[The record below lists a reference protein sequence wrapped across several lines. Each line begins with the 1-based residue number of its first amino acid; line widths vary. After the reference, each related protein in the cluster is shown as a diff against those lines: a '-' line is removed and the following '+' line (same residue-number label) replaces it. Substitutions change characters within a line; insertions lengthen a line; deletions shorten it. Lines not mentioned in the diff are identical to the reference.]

1 MSRAIK
7 NPPEFRQ
14 ITNASDKYLST
25 GTETDK
31 TWRTQIGSDKFEV
44 SPAGMSQRMNNQ
56 EV

>member
-44 SPAGMSQRMNNQ
+44 SPAGMRQRMNNQ